1 MRCRSR
7 AQFETRGGYLLVD
20 QDDACAYLTLMALFE
35 GGSEYWSDRYRE
47 LGARELVA
55 RICAGEFAGYKKI
68 GARLQESA
76 QNFKAEEKWSEMKDS
91 GAFLI
96 TRSDSDWPA
105 GLEDLAAPPIALI
118 GRGRREHL
126 ATLAQSLAIVGT
138 RNPTHYGVRTAG
150 DFAVGAVDRGYAV
163 VSGGAVG
170 IDSAAHQGAIAGEG
184 VTIAVLASGVCVPFP
199 ATNSRLFSEI
209 LNNGLLLSEVLPSVH
224 AIPAR
229 FLIRNRLIAALS
241 TATVV
246 IEAAFR
252 SGSLRTAR
260 DAAEIFRP
268 VMAVPGP
275 ITSPSSD
282 GCHRLI
288 AERAAELVTGIAD
301 LMELV
306 GARQQL

>member
-1 MRCRSR
+1 VSELEREE
-7 AQFETRGGYLLVD
+7 AK
-20 QDDACAYLTLMALFE
+20 AHLTLLALFE
-35 GGSEYWSDRYRE
+35 GGSEHWSAMYRKH
-47 LGARELVA
+47 GARELVA
-55 RICAGEFAGYKKI
+55 RISAGEFASYKKI
-68 GARLQESA
+68 GARLQASVQSFSA
-76 QNFKAEEKWSEMKDS
+76 DEKWGELTSS

-96 TRSDSDWPA
+96 TRSDPDWPL

-126 ATLAQSLAIVGT
+126 TTLSQSLAIVGT
-138 RNPTHYGVRTAG
+138 RNPTYYGVRIAG

-170 IDSAAHQGAIAGEG
+170 IDSAAHHGALAAEG
-184 VTIAVLASGVCVPFP
+184 VSVAVLASGVSAPFP
-199 ATNSRLFSEI
+199 ATNFRLFAE
-209 LNNGLLLSEVLPSVH
+209 LAENGLLLSEVLPSVH

-241 TATVV
+241 SATVV